1 MSDTRTIYLLTKDN
15 IYCSDPK
22 IKQSTDFPVTYLDM
36 SEFDNLNPTRG
47 TVVSGLAGAVSTYE
61 PYDATITLTFNN
73 RQERAEWIQKNS
85 EQVYQI
91 AVANTI
97 NQKRVYNKKCAI
109 TSFEFVENPYTN
121 GIQTVLTIKLFGKWQ
136 SSLTEIEINS
146 GTYSGGTKSYSVDVH
161 VPIRIRETGEDASGV
176 AGEPEEDGRVP
187 YTHTAWSWSNDG
199 KDRFT
204 VAYPGENI
212 FANSSNFGFSWA
224 LSGKPV
230 VVEGSKV
237 QGGDVVLLP
246 ENGYGDNSLINTFS
260 TTLPGGTSLN
270 FSFLARAD
278 VAGTKL
284 HAELFGGGGMVNQ
297 TLTTEWVRYTSTG
310 PLDGWYHSIYFWGVG
325 AGKIYMAL
333 PKLSTGDVSI
343 WTPAPS
349 EDPVNAYPV
358 YRGEYTD
365 YTATDSTDPSV
376 YNWGTPRVK
385 KTYAYNSELKYG
397 VTHYVSAIK
406 LEGERGFVLA
416 TKPRNGGLTVNLQSK
431 YNGHQFALE
440 SNWPSLITGLSS
452 DFVAYPF
459 TSFTALDQFTMLAG
473 GTVTSYGWNIENNE
487 MPYLYEM
494 FNNVE
499 KYPVSVGAVDQNGT
513 VIPIHVYTYTAQDF
527 I

>member
-36 SEFDNLNPTRG
+36 SDFDNLNPTRG

-61 PYDATITLTFNN
+61 PYDATITLTFKN

-97 NQKRVYNKKCAI
+97 SQNRVYNKKCAI

-146 GTYSGGTKSYSVDVH
+146 GTYSGGTKFYSVDV
-161 VPIRIRETGEDASGV
+161 PIREIGENASGV

-187 YTHTAWSWSNDG
+187 YTHTAWSWSSDG

-204 VAYPGENI
+204 TSYPGENLL
-212 FANSSNFGFSWA
+212 ANSAGPFKPIGPGTTDNYQVYSNATIHLVQGEIYTI
-224 LSGKPV
+224 SGKTNGIFSSLHDGITESDRTV
-230 VVEGSKV
+230 LWF
-237 QGGDVVLLP
+237 GGQDMWVIVSS
-246 ENGYGDNSLINTFS
+246 D
-260 TTLPGGTSLN
+260 TTGTTGTS
-270 FSFLARAD
+270 FVW
-278 VAGTKL
+278 VAATGTYNIRVNTY
-284 HAELFGGGGMVNQ
+284 HPASTNTIYAENIKVESGKVA
-297 TLTTEWVRYTSTG
+297 T
-310 PLDGWYHSIYFWGVG
+310 IY
-325 AGKIYMAL
+325 
-333 PKLSTGDVSI
+333 
-343 WTPAPS
+343 TPAPS
-349 EDPVNAYPV
+349 EDPANAYPV

-365 YTATDSTDPSV
+365 YTEADSTDPSV

-459 TSFTALDQFTMLAG
+459 TSFIALNRFTMLAG

-487 MPYLYEM
+487 IPYLYEM